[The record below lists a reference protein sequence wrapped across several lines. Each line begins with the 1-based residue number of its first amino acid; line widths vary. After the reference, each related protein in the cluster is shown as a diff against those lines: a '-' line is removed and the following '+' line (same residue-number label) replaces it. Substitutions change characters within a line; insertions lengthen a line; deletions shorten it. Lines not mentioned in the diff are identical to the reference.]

1 MTDFQ
6 NVSFPHGKT
15 VDYSEIT
22 ALQDEIQDTVNA
34 LESDIEEL
42 EEQIEEQEE
51 HIEDFKNDMTDEHGS
66 QLSEMQ
72 ITDLEQLEEH
82 LKDLQSDLENKQKEF
97 DSWNQDLELID
108 EIINELSQDETLIS
122 DDYFDEYA
130 EDFIKEVYDL
140 REVPSIILN
149 NVDWQNVASD
159 LKQDYTE
166 IDIENVTYHYIYH

>member
-15 VDYSEIT
+15 VDYSDIT
-22 ALQDEIQDTVNA
+22 ALQDEIQDTINA

-42 EEQIEEQEE
+42 EEQ
-51 HIEDFKNDMTDEHGS
+51 
-66 QLSEMQ
+66 
-72 ITDLEQLEEH
+72 LEEKDDEIAEAETEDATLLREYAE
-82 LKDLQSDLENKQKEF
+82 LKDELEEKQKEL

-108 EIINELSQDETLIS
+108 EIIKDLSQDETLIS
-122 DDYFDEYA
+122 DSYFDEYA

-140 REVPSIILN
+140 RECPSIILN